1 MQQTAEKKKQKLED
15 ISQQFFQ
22 ITVKLD
28 FSNFF
33 PREKKEKKIFS
44 TLVEIKKIKSV
55 EIKNNNHRYWGN
67 FNYQNASSSEMGKQ
81 YKSTKKHKT
90 EHW

>member
-1 MQQTAEKKKQKLED
+1 MQQTAEKKKKKLED

-33 PREKKEKKIFS
+33 PRVKKKIFS
-44 TLVEIKKIKSV
+44 TLVEIEEDKIC
-55 EIKNNNHRYWGN
+55 
-67 FNYQNASSSEMGKQ
+67 
-81 YKSTKKHKT
+81 
-90 EHW
+90 